1 MAAAAIDQF
10 ATEFPQAVVDTST
23 VVVPADFDLEGLRRR
38 LATNRNVTTEPVGV
52 VRYWEVLSVIDKGDY
67 WQVDMS
73 SVDGANYFGGALFFK
88 IGDNG
93 EVEQVDADDV
103 GETLITSVS

>member
-10 ATEFPQAVVDTST
+10 GTEFPQAVVDTST

-38 LATNRNVTTEPVGV
+38 LATNRNVTTKPVGV
-52 VRYWEVLSVIDKGDY
+52 VRYWEVLSVTDKGDY

-73 SVDGANYFGGALFFK
+73 SVDGANYLSGTLFFQ
-88 IGDNG
+88 IGNNG